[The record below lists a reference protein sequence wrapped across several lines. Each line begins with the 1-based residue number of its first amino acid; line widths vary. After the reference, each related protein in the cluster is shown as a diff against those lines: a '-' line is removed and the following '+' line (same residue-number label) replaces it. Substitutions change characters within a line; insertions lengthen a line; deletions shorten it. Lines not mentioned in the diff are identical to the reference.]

1 MTKPSPAILLVRKRT
16 QLLAKLRNEAQRQ
29 AVTPENI
36 QHQFAFDIFLTRM
49 FSHDDSPWVLKG
61 GTSLLLRIGS
71 GRRSRDI
78 DLARTHHLRP
88 ADALIELDRLVNTPG
103 PTDPDFSFVLQKPA
117 RDNQDPA
124 DPTRGSFKVTMQIGP
139 MDLVRFSVDLSTQ
152 QHLDAPVDLVPINP
166 VIEHDGLPSGTLIPT
181 VAVENVVADKLCAC
195 YEYHQITGESTRF
208 HDLIDLVRIVTTQH
222 LDADRLQT
230 LLSREARHRSSVT
243 LPPQVVAPGPRWGE
257 SYPRQAAA
265 AADFDPRYHDLDV
278 ALATVAECL
287 NDFLAGRTVRGTWD
301 PHDRT
306 WQ

>member
-1 MTKPSPAILLVRKRT
+1 
-16 QLLAKLRNEAQRQ
+16 
-29 AVTPENI
+29 
-36 QHQFAFDIFLTRM
+36 
-49 FSHDDSPWVLKG
+49 
-61 GTSLLLRIGS
+61 
-71 GRRSRDI
+71 
-78 DLARTHHLRP
+78 
-88 ADALIELDRLVNTPG
+88 
-103 PTDPDFSFVLQKPA
+103 
-117 RDNQDPA
+117 
-124 DPTRGSFKVTMQIGP
+124 MQIGT

-166 VIEHDGLPSGTLIPT
+166 VIEYDGLPSGTLIPT

-230 LLSREARHRSSVT
+230 LLTREARHRSSVT